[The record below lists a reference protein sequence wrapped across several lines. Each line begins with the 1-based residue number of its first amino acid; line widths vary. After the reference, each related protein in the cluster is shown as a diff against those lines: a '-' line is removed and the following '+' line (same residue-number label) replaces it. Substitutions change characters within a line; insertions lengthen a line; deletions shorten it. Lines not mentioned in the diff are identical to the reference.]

1 MACAQKKGSEALTL
15 GPVCTGTIHCRNHRL
30 MRKKD
35 ELKSIAKFISE
46 YATRLLGSGVHT
58 SRVVRNSKRI
68 GESLD
73 VQVRMT
79 TFQKTIVLTIYESE
93 SDEVYTEV
101 IDIPVYPISFE
112 LNSDLSSL
120 SWEAYD
126 KHLTLEELTRKYNE
140 IIAKPKIDP
149 IFVLFLV
156 GFANASF
163 CKLFGGDWTAIGIVF
178 SATII
183 GFFARQQMQR
193 KGVNHFFVFI
203 LSAFIASLYASVS
216 LIFNTTA
223 DIALAT
229 SVLFLI
235 PGVPLINGVIDIVE
249 GHILIGFSRL
259 IHSLLLVVCIAVG
272 LSFTLLLVK
281 NSLL

>member
-1 MACAQKKGSEALTL
+1 MKTKY
-15 GPVCTGTIHCRNHRL
+15 
-30 MRKKD
+30 

-68 GESLD
+68 GQALD

-79 TFQKTIVLTIYESE
+79 TFQKTIVLTIYEE
-93 SDEVYTEV
+93 EEDEVYTEV
-101 IDIPVYPISFE
+101 IDIPAYPISFE
-112 LNSDLSSL
+112 LNADLSSL
-120 SWEAYD
+120 SWEAVD
-126 KHLTLEELTRKYNE
+126 KHLPLEVIREKYDR

-149 IFVLFLV
+149 IFVLFV
-156 GFANASF
+156 ASFANASF
-163 CKLFGGDWTAIGIVF
+163 CKLFGGDWTAVGIVF
-178 SATII
+178 SATAI
-183 GFFARQQMQR
+183 GFFVKQQMQKR
-193 KGVNHFFVFI
+193 GVNHFIVFI
-203 LSAFIASLYASVS
+203 ISAFVASLYASVS

-223 DIALAT
+223 DIAIGT

-235 PGVPLINGVIDIVE
+235 PGVPLINGVTDIVE

-259 IHSLLLVVCIAVG
+259 VQSFLLVICVAAG
-272 LSFTLLLVK
+272 LSLTLLMFK

>member
-1 MACAQKKGSEALTL
+1 MKT
-15 GPVCTGTIHCRNHRL
+15 NY
-30 MRKKD
+30 
-35 ELKSIAKFISE
+35 ELKNIAKFIAD

-68 GESLD
+68 GESLN

-79 TFQKTIVLTIYESE
+79 TFQKTIVLTIYEEE
-93 SDEVYTEV
+93 SNDVYTEV
-101 IDIPVYPISFE
+101 IDIPTYPISFE

-126 KHLTLEELTRKYNE
+126 KHLTLDELIQKYNQA
-140 IIAKPKIDP
+140 ISKPKMDP
-149 IFVLFLV
+149 VFVLFLV
-156 GFANASF
+156 AFANASF

-178 SATII
+178 SATLL
-183 GFFARQQMQR
+183 GFFAKQQMQK
-193 KGVNHFFVFI
+193 KGVNHFILFVI
-203 LSAFIASLYASVS
+203 SAFIASLYASVS
-216 LIFNTTA
+216 LTFATTA
-223 DIALAT
+223 NIAIGT

>member
-1 MACAQKKGSEALTL
+1 MNRPTVACSQKKGSEALTL
-15 GPVCTGTIHCRNHRL
+15 GPVYTGTIHCRNHKL

-120 SWEAYD
+120 
-126 KHLTLEELTRKYNE
+126 
-140 IIAKPKIDP
+140 KIGRAH
-149 IFVLFLV
+149 V
-156 GFANASF
+156 
-163 CKLFGGDWTAIGIVF
+163 
-178 SATII
+178 
-183 GFFARQQMQR
+183 
-193 KGVNHFFVFI
+193 
-203 LSAFIASLYASVS
+203 
-216 LIFNTTA
+216 
-223 DIALAT
+223 
-229 SVLFLI
+229 
-235 PGVPLINGVIDIVE
+235 
-249 GHILIGFSRL
+249 
-259 IHSLLLVVCIAVG
+259 
-272 LSFTLLLVK
+272 
-281 NSLL
+281 